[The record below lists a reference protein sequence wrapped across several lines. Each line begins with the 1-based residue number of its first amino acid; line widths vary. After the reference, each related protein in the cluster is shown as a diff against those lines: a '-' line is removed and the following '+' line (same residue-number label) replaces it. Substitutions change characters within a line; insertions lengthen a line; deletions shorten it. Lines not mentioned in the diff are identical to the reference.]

1 MNETTFER
9 TTHKTDHTKVKV
21 GDIMAVLHFVRV
33 DKVLKGGKEIGVKP
47 VLSGSLTDEFYIKGE
62 QLVEDCLSAD
72 YYKEEQTVTMTKA
85 AELLV
90 GSVNCPFSVCFE
102 KQDGEE
108 RILRGLLVRPEPLL
122 GRSLCRDLEKK
133 EEKDQFR
140 LVDHR
145 SLLWIVVQGVK
156 YTVGRKGK
164 K

>member
-21 GDIMAVLHFVRV
+21 GDIMAVLHFVKVDRV
-33 DKVLKGGKEIGVKP
+33 LLGGEQISVKP
-47 VLSGSLTDEFYIKGE
+47 VLSGSTTDGFHINGKTLI
-62 QLVEDCLSAD
+62 QDCLSAD
-72 YYKEEQTVTMTKA
+72 YYKEEQQVTMTKA
-85 AELLV
+85 AEILV

-133 EEKDQFR
+133 EEKEQFR

-145 SLLWIVVQGVK
+145 TILWIVVGGVK
-156 YTVGRKGK
+156 YSVKGK